1 MKTFFSGDFLTL
13 VFTTPFFYEVVHG
26 SQFFPDLVGVS
37 SRFINF
43 VYCEYNGYSCR
54 TGVIDCLNSLRHDV
68 IIGCNNDDGNIRYL
82 GTSGTHG
89 GKRLVSRGI

>member
-1 MKTFFSGDFLTL
+1 M

-26 SQFFPDLVGVS
+26 GQFFPDLVGVS

-43 VYCEYNGYSCR
+43 VYREYNGYSGS
-54 TGVIDCLNSLRHDV
+54 TGMIDGLNGLRHDV

-89 GKRLVSRGI
+89 RKRLVSRGI